1 MGNQNDILKRV
12 KLLME
17 YDTSMTLNE
26 NILVLEQN
34 PNAKYLDPNYTNR
47 GNVKAGSDYF
57 AGLQMQ
63 QKQKISMIQFCENPK
78 NSAKCKKL
86 KETPNVSIWEA
97 TVDNIG
103 KDALLTAEIGKKL
116 AINLGKGDLRGA
128 FRDLRD
134 FFIETYSGAFVD
146 IFVSIAGVEVG
157 GPLLMEALEIAFMA
171 NDLFYFLENK
181 SGKRDSSN
189 YTTWDGIVWQFTNN
203 IDFQKLIVD
212 MMVVATRGVM
222 RNAGKALNW
231 LKKGGKSIITT
242 ILGFVSKIKGYLP
255 KLGVVGKFLSDKID
269 KITEFLNKLIK
280 SFTEKTTQVAN
291 KSKVGAKTA
300 NKTTEKTAKTQV
312 THLSTRKLLRLIKSK
327 KLVGYYKKYIRR
339 IPKKIP
345 EATLAGAFGMLV
357 QAGFMISLQKFM
369 SDPKSE
375 DVVQGLVENDS
386 VDKTVTETQKAVI
399 KRCIRDTPSIKNAK
413 KVTFAGQEGEYDI
426 FMVDGIK
433 YTYKDPYKEEGPGQY
448 ELIPYKTK

>member
-1 MGNQNDILKRV
+1 
-12 KLLME
+12 ME

-157 GPLLMEALEIAFMA
+157 GPLLMEALEIAFM
-171 NDLFYFLENK
+171 
-181 SGKRDSSN
+181 DSAL
-189 YTTWDGIVWQFTNN
+189 TT
-203 IDFQKLIVD
+203 
-212 MMVVATRGVM
+212 
-222 RNAGKALNW
+222 
-231 LKKGGKSIITT
+231 
-242 ILGFVSKIKGYLP
+242 
-255 KLGVVGKFLSDKID
+255 
-269 KITEFLNKLIK
+269 
-280 SFTEKTTQVAN
+280 
-291 KSKVGAKTA
+291 
-300 NKTTEKTAKTQV
+300 
-312 THLSTRKLLRLIKSK
+312 
-327 KLVGYYKKYIRR
+327 
-339 IPKKIP
+339 
-345 EATLAGAFGMLV
+345 
-357 QAGFMISLQKFM
+357 
-369 SDPKSE
+369 
-375 DVVQGLVENDS
+375 
-386 VDKTVTETQKAVI
+386 
-399 KRCIRDTPSIKNAK
+399 
-413 KVTFAGQEGEYDI
+413 
-426 FMVDGIK
+426 
-433 YTYKDPYKEEGPGQY
+433 
-448 ELIPYKTK
+448 